1 MTTPN
6 PLPAAFIN
14 WRVANAQ
21 EDGNRENAQRHWQ
34 HEQTKRKEL
43 MESLQGH
50 AGWKLLSAFLASKA
64 EEATRAAEDADS
76 PHGMAT
82 NLMLAKAYRALIK
95 FPADT
100 IAMAEGMAKQQ
111 AR

>member
-1 MTTPN
+1 MSTP
-6 PLPAAFIN
+6 PLPNQFIN

-21 EDGNRENAQRHWQ
+21 AGANVENQQHAFLQEQQR
-34 HEQTKRKEL
+34 RKEL
-43 MESLQGH
+43 MENLGNH
-50 AGWKLLSAFLASKA
+50 PGWKLLATFLASKM
-64 EEATRAAEDADS
+64 EEATRAAEEADS

-82 NLMLAKAYRALIK
+82 NLMLAKAYRTLIK

>member
-1 MTTPN
+1 MTTPA
-6 PLPAAFIN
+6 LPSAFVN
-14 WRVANAQ
+14 WRVTNAQ

-34 HEQTKRKEL
+34 HEQQRRKEL
-43 MESLQGH
+43 MASLQGH
-50 AGWKLLSAFLASKA
+50 AGWQLLATFLASKM
-64 EEATRAAEDADS
+64 EEATRAAEEADT

-82 NLMLAKAYRALIK
+82 NLMLAKAYRTLIK

-111 AR
+111 AK